1 MKLRTYKYFIKQSGK
16 SIWRNKVMS
25 LASIGS
31 VMSALLVIGIF
42 LILVLNVDY
51 LAAKLESQV
60 EIKVHLKDGLSQIII
75 DDISKEIKGL
85 TGVKDCIFVSKDKA
99 LKEFSE
105 SLGENSYLLEGL
117 EGDNP
122 LSDSFV
128 VTLEDPRL
136 APQVTLAIQA
146 MSNIENVVYGKE
158 VLEKLLNITY
168 FLRVG
173 SLVIVGILFLISVF
187 IISNTIKLTVFA
199 RRREIGIMKY
209 IGATDWFVRGPF
221 FFEGVLLGLIGSIIS
236 ISLLATGY
244 YFLARYIEQQMFGL
258 LVISLMPF
266 NEVLNTLVIALL
278 IFGAI
283 IGSLGSMISIRKF
296 LRV

>member
-1 MKLRTYKYFIKQSGK
+1 MKLRTYKYFFKESVK

-51 LAAKLESQV
+51 LAQKLESQV
-60 EIKVHLKDGLSQIII
+60 EIKVHLVDGLSDNIIK
-75 DDISKEIKGL
+75 DIQKEIEGL
-85 TGVKDCIFVSKDKA
+85 EGVKEIVFVSKDQA

-128 VTLEDPRL
+128 VTLVDPRL
-136 APQVTLAIQA
+136 APKVTLAIKA

-158 VLEKLLNITY
+158 ILEKLLDITY
-168 FLRVG
+168 FLRIG
-173 SLVIVGILFLISVF
+173 SLAIVGILFLISVF

-221 FFEGVLLGLIGSIIS
+221 FFEGVLLGFLGSIIS

-244 YFLARYIEQQMFGL
+244 YFLSRYIEQQMFGL
-258 LVISLMPF
+258 LVVSLMPF
-266 NEVLNTLVIALL
+266 NEVLNTLIVALL
-278 IFGAI
+278 IFGVI

>member
-1 MKLRTYKYFIKQSGK
+1 MKARTVKYFFKQSTR

-31 VMSALLVIGIF
+31 VMAALLVIGIF

-51 LAAKLESQV
+51 LATKLESQV
-60 EIKVHLKDGLSQIII
+60 EIKVHLMDGLSENIIN
-75 DDISKEIKGL
+75 DINKDIKEIA
-85 TGVKDCIFVSKDKA
+85 GVKDSVFLSKDEA
-99 LKEFSE
+99 LKKFNEE
-105 SLGENSYLLEGL
+105 LGENSYLLEGL

-122 LSDSFV
+122 LSDSFI

-136 APQVTLAIQA
+136 APKATLAISA
-146 MSNIENVVYGKE
+146 MSNIEKVVYGKE
-158 VLEKLLNITY
+158 ELEKLLNITY
-168 FLRVG
+168 ILRVG
-173 SLVIVGILFLISVF
+173 SLVIVGILFLISIF

-221 FFEGVLLGLIGSIIS
+221 FFEGILLGLIGCIASII
-236 ISLLATGY
+236 ILGAGY
-244 YFLARYIEQQMFGL
+244 YFIANYIKQQMFGL

-266 NEVLNTLVIALL
+266 SEVIYSLIVALLVIG
-278 IFGAI
+278 II

-296 LRV
+296 LKV

>member
-1 MKLRTYKYFIKQSGK
+1 MKLRTYKYFFKESVK

-51 LAAKLESQV
+51 LAQKLESQV
-60 EIKVHLKDGLSQIII
+60 EIKVHLVDGLSDNIIK
-75 DDISKEIKGL
+75 DIQKEIEGL
-85 TGVKDCIFVSKDKA
+85 EGVKEIVFVSKDQA

-128 VTLEDPRL
+128 VTLVDPRL
-136 APQVTLAIQA
+136 APKVTLAIKA

-158 VLEKLLNITY
+158 ILEKLLDITY
-168 FLRVG
+168 FLRIG
-173 SLVIVGILFLISVF
+173 SLAIVGILFLISVF

-221 FFEGVLLGLIGSIIS
+221 FFEGVLLGFLGSIIS

-244 YFLARYIEQQMFGL
+244 YFLSRYIEQQMFGL
-258 LVISLMPF
+258 LVVSLMPF
-266 NEVLNTLVIALL
+266 NEVLNTLIIALL
-278 IFGAI
+278 IFGVI

>member
-1 MKLRTYKYFIKQSGK
+1 MKARTVKYFVKQSTR

-31 VMSALLVIGIF
+31 VMAALLVIGIF
-42 LILVLNVDY
+42 IVLVLNVDY
-51 LAAKLESQV
+51 LATKLESQV
-60 EIKVHLKDGLSQIII
+60 EIKVHLIDNLSENIIEDINKD
-75 DDISKEIKGL
+75 IKQL
-85 TGVKDCIFVSKDKA
+85 TGVKDSTFLSKDEA
-99 LKEFSE
+99 LKKFNEE
-105 SLGENSYLLEGL
+105 LGENSYLLEGL
-117 EGDNP
+117 EGENP
-122 LSDSFV
+122 LSDSFI

-136 APQVTLAIQA
+136 APKVTLAINA
-146 MSNIENVVYGKE
+146 MSNIEKVVYGKE
-158 VLEKLLNITY
+158 ELEKLLNITY

-221 FFEGVLLGLIGSIIS
+221 FFEGILLGLIGSIVS
-236 ISLLATGY
+236 IAILGTGY
-244 YFLARYIEQQMFGL
+244 YFVANYIKQQMFGL

-266 NEVLNTLVIALL
+266 SEVIYSLITALLVI
-278 IFGAI
+278 GVI
-283 IGSLGSMISIRKF
+283 IGSIGSMISVRKF

>member
-1 MKLRTYKYFIKQSGK
+1 MKARTVKYFFKQSTR

-31 VMSALLVIGIF
+31 VMAALLVIGIF

-51 LAAKLESQV
+51 LATKLESQV
-60 EIKVHLKDGLSQIII
+60 EIKVHLIDGLSENIIN
-75 DDISKEIKGL
+75 DINKDIKEIA
-85 TGVKDCIFVSKDKA
+85 GVKDSVFLSKDEA
-99 LKEFSE
+99 LKKFNEE
-105 SLGENSYLLEGL
+105 LGENSYLLEGL

-122 LSDSFV
+122 LSDSFI

-136 APQVTLAIQA
+136 APKATLAISA
-146 MSNIENVVYGKE
+146 MSNIEKVVYGKE
-158 VLEKLLNITY
+158 ELEKLLNITY
-168 FLRVG
+168 ILRVG
-173 SLVIVGILFLISVF
+173 SLVIVGILFLISIF

-221 FFEGVLLGLIGSIIS
+221 FFEGILLGLIGCIASII
-236 ISLLATGY
+236 ILGAGY
-244 YFLARYIEQQMFGL
+244 YFIANYIKQQMFGL

-266 NEVLNTLVIALL
+266 SEVIYSLIVALLVIG
-278 IFGAI
+278 II

-296 LRV
+296 LKV

>member
-1 MKLRTYKYFIKQSGK
+1 MKARTVKYFMKQSTR

-31 VMSALLVIGIF
+31 VMAALLVIGIF
-42 LILVLNVDY
+42 IILVLNVDY
-51 LAAKLESQV
+51 LATKLESQV
-60 EIKVHLKDGLSQIII
+60 EIKVHLIDGLSDNII
-75 DDISKEIKGL
+75 DDINKDIKEL
-85 TGVKDCIFVSKDKA
+85 SGVKSAAFVSKDEA
-99 LKEFSE
+99 LKKFSE
-105 SLGENSYLLEGL
+105 ELGENSYLLEGL

-128 VTLEDPRL
+128 VTLDDPRL
-136 APQVTLAIQA
+136 APKVTLAINA
-146 MSNIENVVYGKE
+146 MSNIEKVVYGKE
-158 VLEKLLNITY
+158 ELEKLLNITY

-221 FFEGVLLGLIGSIIS
+221 FFEGILLGLMGSLVS
-236 ISLLATGY
+236 IAILGTGY
-244 YFLARYIEQQMFGL
+244 YFIAGYIKQQMFGL

-266 NEVLNTLVIALL
+266 SEVIYSLLTALLVIG
-278 IFGAI
+278 II
-283 IGSLGSMISIRKF
+283 IGSIGSLISVRKF

>member
-1 MKLRTYKYFIKQSGK
+1 MKIRTYKYFIKQSIK
-16 SIWRNKVMS
+16 SIWRNKIMS

-51 LAAKLESQV
+51 MAGKLESQV
-60 EIKVHLKDGLSQIII
+60 EIKVHLIDGLSENIIK
-75 DDISKEIKGL
+75 DIKQEIESL
-85 TGVKDCIFVSKDKA
+85 EGVKETVFVSKDQA

-136 APQVTLAIQA
+136 APQMTLAIKA

-158 VLEKLLNITY
+158 VLEKLLDITY
-168 FLRVG
+168 FLRIG
-173 SLVIVGILFLISVF
+173 SLVIVGILFLISIF
-187 IISNTIKLTVFA
+187 IISNTIKITVFA

-221 FFEGVLLGLIGSIIS
+221 FFEGVLLGFFGSIIS
-236 ISLLATGY
+236 IGLLAAGY

-258 LVISLMPF
+258 LVVSLMPF
-266 NEVLNTLVIALL
+266 NEVLNTLIIALL
-278 IFGAI
+278 IFGVI

>member
-1 MKLRTYKYFIKQSGK
+1 MKIRTYKYFIKQSIK
-16 SIWRNKVMS
+16 SIWRNKIMS

-51 LAAKLESQV
+51 MAGKLESQV
-60 EIKVHLKDGLSQIII
+60 EIKVHLIDGLSENIIK
-75 DDISKEIKGL
+75 DIKQEIESL
-85 TGVKDCIFVSKDKA
+85 EGVKETVFVSKDQA

-136 APQVTLAIQA
+136 APQMTLAIKA

-158 VLEKLLNITY
+158 VLEKLLDITY
-168 FLRVG
+168 FLRIG
-173 SLVIVGILFLISVF
+173 SLVIVGILFLISIF
-187 IISNTIKLTVFA
+187 IISNTIKITVFA

-221 FFEGVLLGLIGSIIS
+221 FFEGVILGFFGSIIS
-236 ISLLATGY
+236 IGLLAAGY

-258 LVISLMPF
+258 LVVSLMPF
-266 NEVLNTLVIALL
+266 NEVLNTLIIALL
-278 IFGAI
+278 IFGVI

>member
-1 MKLRTYKYFIKQSGK
+1 MKLRTYKYFFKQSVK

-51 LAAKLESQV
+51 LAEKLESQV
-60 EIKVHLKDGLSQIII
+60 EIKVHLVDDLSDNIIKDIQ
-75 DDISKEIKGL
+75 KEIEGL
-85 TGVKDCIFVSKDKA
+85 EGVKEIVFVSKDQA

-128 VTLEDPRL
+128 VTLVDPRL
-136 APQVTLAIQA
+136 APKVTLAIKA

-158 VLEKLLNITY
+158 ILEKLLDITY
-168 FLRVG
+168 FLRIG
-173 SLVIVGILFLISVF
+173 SLAIVGILFLISVF

-221 FFEGVLLGLIGSIIS
+221 FFEGVLLGFLGSIIS

-244 YFLARYIEQQMFGL
+244 YFLSRYIEQQMFGL
-258 LVISLMPF
+258 LVVSLMPF
-266 NEVLNTLVIALL
+266 NEVLNTLIVALL
-278 IFGAI
+278 IFGVI

>member
-1 MKLRTYKYFIKQSGK
+1 MKVRTIKYFVKQSAS

-31 VMSALLVIGIF
+31 VMAALLVIGIF
-42 LILVLNVDY
+42 IVLVLNVNY
-51 LAAKLESQV
+51 LATELESQV
-60 EIKVHLKDGLSQIII
+60 EVKVHLIDGLSENIIN
-75 DDISKEIKGL
+75 DINKDIKGL
-85 TGVKDCIFVSKDKA
+85 TGVKDSVFVSKDKA

-105 SLGENSYLLEGL
+105 ELGENSYLLEGL

-136 APQVTLAIQA
+136 APKVTLAINA
-146 MSNIENVVYGKE
+146 MSNIEKVVYGKE
-158 VLEKLLNITY
+158 ELEKLLDITY
-168 FLRVG
+168 FLRIG
-173 SLVIVGILFLISVF
+173 SLVIVGILFLISIF

-221 FFEGVLLGLIGSIIS
+221 FFEGILLGLIGSTIS
-236 ISLLATGY
+236 ILLLGTGY
-244 YFLARYIEQQMFGL
+244 YFLSNYIQQQMFGL

-266 NEVLNTLVIALL
+266 NEVIYSLVLALL
-278 IFGAI
+278 IIGVI
-283 IGSLGSMISIRKF
+283 IGSIGSVVSVKKF

>member
-1 MKLRTYKYFIKQSGK
+1 MKLRTYKYFFKQSVK

-51 LAAKLESQV
+51 LAEKLESQV
-60 EIKVHLKDGLSQIII
+60 EIKVHLVDDLSDNIIKDIQ
-75 DDISKEIKGL
+75 KEIEGL
-85 TGVKDCIFVSKDKA
+85 EGVKETVFVSKDQA

-128 VTLEDPRL
+128 VTLVDPRL
-136 APQVTLAIQA
+136 APKVTLAIKA

-158 VLEKLLNITY
+158 ILEKLLDITY
-168 FLRVG
+168 FLRIG
-173 SLVIVGILFLISVF
+173 SLAIVGILFLISVF

-221 FFEGVLLGLIGSIIS
+221 FFEGVLLGFLGSIIS

-244 YFLARYIEQQMFGL
+244 YFLSRYIEQQMFGL
-258 LVISLMPF
+258 LVVSLMPF
-266 NEVLNTLVIALL
+266 NEVLNTLIVALL
-278 IFGAI
+278 IFGVI

>member
-1 MKLRTYKYFIKQSGK
+1 MKARTVKYFFKQSTR

-31 VMSALLVIGIF
+31 VMAALLVIGIF

-51 LAAKLESQV
+51 LATKLESQV
-60 EIKVHLKDGLSQIII
+60 EIKVHLIDGLSENIIN
-75 DDISKEIKGL
+75 DINKDIKEI
-85 TGVKDCIFVSKDKA
+85 TGVKDSVFLSKDEA
-99 LKEFSE
+99 LKKFNEE
-105 SLGENSYLLEGL
+105 LGENSYLLEGL

-122 LSDSFV
+122 LSDSFI

-136 APQVTLAIQA
+136 APKATLAISA
-146 MSNIENVVYGKE
+146 MSNIEKVVYGKE
-158 VLEKLLNITY
+158 ELEKLLNITY
-168 FLRVG
+168 LLRVG
-173 SLVIVGILFLISVF
+173 SLVIVGILFLISIF

-221 FFEGVLLGLIGSIIS
+221 FFEGILLGLIGCIASII
-236 ISLLATGY
+236 ILGAGY
-244 YFLARYIEQQMFGL
+244 YFIANYIKQQMFGL

-266 NEVLNTLVIALL
+266 KEVVYSLVIAL
-278 IFGAI
+278 IVIGVI

-296 LRV
+296 LKV

>member
-1 MKLRTYKYFIKQSGK
+1 MKARTVKYFFKQSTR

-31 VMSALLVIGIF
+31 VMAALLVIGIF

-51 LAAKLESQV
+51 LATKLESQV
-60 EIKVHLKDGLSQIII
+60 EIKVHLMDGLSENIIN
-75 DDISKEIKGL
+75 DINKDIKEIA
-85 TGVKDCIFVSKDKA
+85 GVKDSVFLSKDEA
-99 LKEFSE
+99 LKKFNEE
-105 SLGENSYLLEGL
+105 LGENSYLLEGL

-122 LSDSFV
+122 LSDSFI

-136 APQVTLAIQA
+136 APKATLAISA
-146 MSNIENVVYGKE
+146 MSNIEKVVYGKE
-158 VLEKLLNITY
+158 ELEKLLNITY
-168 FLRVG
+168 LLRVG
-173 SLVIVGILFLISVF
+173 SLVIVGILFLISIF

-221 FFEGVLLGLIGSIIS
+221 FFEGILLGLIGCIASII
-236 ISLLATGY
+236 ILGAGY
-244 YFLARYIEQQMFGL
+244 YFIANYIKQQMFGL

-266 NEVLNTLVIALL
+266 KEVVYSLVIAL
-278 IFGAI
+278 IVIGVI

-296 LRV
+296 LKV

>member
-1 MKLRTYKYFIKQSGK
+1 MKARTVKYFFKQSTR

-25 LASIGS
+25 IASIGS
-31 VMSALLVIGIF
+31 VMAALLVIGIF

-51 LAAKLESQV
+51 LATKLESQV
-60 EIKVHLKDGLSQIII
+60 EIKVHLIDGLSENIIN
-75 DDISKEIKGL
+75 DINKDIKGL
-85 TGVKDCIFVSKDKA
+85 TGVKDSVFLSKDEA
-99 LKEFSE
+99 LKKFNEE
-105 SLGENSYLLEGL
+105 LGENSYLLEGL

-122 LSDSFV
+122 LSDSFI

-136 APQVTLAIQA
+136 APKATLAISA
-146 MSNIENVVYGKE
+146 MSNIEKVVYGKE
-158 VLEKLLNITY
+158 ELEKLLNITY
-168 FLRVG
+168 LLRVG
-173 SLVIVGILFLISVF
+173 SLVIIGILFLISIF

-221 FFEGVLLGLIGSIIS
+221 FFEGILLGLIGCIASII
-236 ISLLATGY
+236 ILGAGY
-244 YFLARYIEQQMFGL
+244 YFIANYIKQQMFGL

-266 NEVLNTLVIALL
+266 KEVVYSLVIAL
-278 IFGAI
+278 IVIGVI

-296 LRV
+296 LKV

>member
-1 MKLRTYKYFIKQSGK
+1 
-16 SIWRNKVMS
+16 MS

-31 VMSALLVIGIF
+31 VMAALLVIGIF

-60 EIKVHLKDGLSQIII
+60 EIKVHLVDGLSDTIIGEI
-75 DDISKEIKGL
+75 RKEIKGL
-85 TGVKDCIFVSKDKA
+85 SGVKDCVFVSKDKA
-99 LKEFSE
+99 LKDFSE

-136 APQVTLAIQA
+136 APQVTLAIKA

-158 VLEKLLNITY
+158 ELEKLLDVTY

-173 SLVIVGILFLISVF
+173 SLVIVAILLLISVF
-187 IISNTIKLTVFA
+187 IISNTIKLTVYA

-221 FFEGVLLGLIGSIIS
+221 FLEGVLLGLIGSIIS
-236 ISLLATGY
+236 IGLLATGY
-244 YFLARYIEQQMFGL
+244 YYIARYVEQQMFGL

-266 NEVLNTLVIALL
+266 QEVLKSLTVSLL
-278 IFGAI
+278 AFGVV

-296 LRV
+296 LKV

>member
-1 MKLRTYKYFIKQSGK
+1 MKLRTYKYFFKQSVK

-51 LAAKLESQV
+51 LAEKLESQV
-60 EIKVHLKDGLSQIII
+60 EIKVHLVDDLSDNIIKDIQ
-75 DDISKEIKGL
+75 KEIEGL
-85 TGVKDCIFVSKDKA
+85 EGVKETVFVSKDQA

-128 VTLEDPRL
+128 VTLVDPRL
-136 APQVTLAIQA
+136 APQVTLAIKA

-158 VLEKLLNITY
+158 VLEKLLDITY

-221 FFEGVLLGLIGSIIS
+221 FFEGVLLGFFGSIIS

-244 YFLARYIEQQMFGL
+244 YFLSRYIEQQMFGL

-266 NEVLNTLVIALL
+266 NEVLNTLIIALL
-278 IFGAI
+278 IFGVI